1 MLDRGLLDRCLLNPD
16 SAEDLLAGGRNGD
29 QAFTIHQVHNSFRP
43 DQIAPLLNDVHIAAE
58 HDPVFLA
65 EVLGLAGGGHDP
77 LIGIHNAHIARGRDH
92 AGELIGALLIR
103 FNRDQAR

>member
-1 MLDRGLLDRCLLNPD
+1 LLNTNA
-16 SAEDLLAGGRNGD
+16 AEHLLAGGRNGN
-29 QAFTIHQVHNSFRP
+29 QAFTIHEVHHPFRS
-43 DQIAPLLNDVHIAAE
+43 DQIAPLLNDVNIAAE
-58 HDPVFLA
+58 HHPVFLA

-77 LIGIHNAHIARGRDH
+77 LIGVHDAHIARGRDH